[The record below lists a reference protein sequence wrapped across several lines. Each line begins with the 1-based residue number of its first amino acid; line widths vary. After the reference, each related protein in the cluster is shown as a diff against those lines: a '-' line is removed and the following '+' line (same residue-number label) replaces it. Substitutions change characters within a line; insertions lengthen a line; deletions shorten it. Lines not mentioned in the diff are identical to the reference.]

1 MNKIRISCY
10 EHDIERAN
18 ETIALQAD
26 LLLEECKKVDDYKNK
41 LKEEKKKREEIEL
54 ELKKLKNMISGPR
67 LYRIREILKRMD
79 TIIEK
84 CSK

>member
-26 LLLEECKKVDDYKNK
+26 LLLEECKKVDDYKNE

-67 LYRIREILKRMD
+67 LYRVREILKKVD
-79 TIIEK
+79 IIIEM

>member
-26 LLLEECKKVDDYKNK
+26 LLLEECKKVDYYREE
-41 LKEEKKKREEIEL
+41 LEEEKKKREEIEL
-54 ELKKLKNMISGPR
+54 ELKELKNMISGTR
-67 LYRIREILKRMD
+67 LYRVREILKRMD

-84 CSK
+84 C

>member
-26 LLLEECKKVDDYKNK
+26 LLLEECKKVDDYRKELGEVENKKKEIKEELRK
-41 LKEEKKKREEIEL
+41 LKD
-54 ELKKLKNMISGPR
+54 MISGEKH
-67 LYRIREILKRMD
+67 YRIKQVLKKID
-79 TIIEK
+79 IIIEK

>member
-1 MNKIRISCY
+1 MKKIRISCY

-26 LLLEECKKVDDYKNK
+26 LLLEECKKVDYYREELEEVENK
-41 LKEEKKKREEIEL
+41 KKEIKEELI
-54 ELKKLKNMISGPR
+54 KLKNMISGPR
-67 LYRIREILKRMD
+67 LYRVREILKKMD

>member
-26 LLLEECKKVDDYKNK
+26 LLLEECKKVDDY
-41 LKEEKKKREEIEL
+41 REEL
-54 ELKKLKNMISGPR
+54 E
-67 LYRIREILKRMD
+67 EV
-79 TIIEK
+79 
-84 CSK
+84 

>member
-1 MNKIRISCY
+1 MKKIRISCY

-41 LKEEKKKREEIEL
+41 LKKEKKKKRRDRARTKET
-54 ELKKLKNMISGPR
+54 KK
-67 LYRIREILKRMD
+67 YDIR
-79 TIIEK
+79 
-84 CSK
+84 S

>member
-1 MNKIRISCY
+1 MKKIRISCY

-41 LKEEKKKREEIEL
+41 LKKEKKKREEIGL
-54 ELKKLKNMISGPR
+54 ELKNMISGPR
-67 LYRIREILKRMD
+67 LYCVREILKRIN

>member
-1 MNKIRISCY
+1 MKKIRISCY

-41 LKEEKKKREEIEL
+41 LKKEKK
-54 ELKKLKNMISGPR
+54 
-67 LYRIREILKRMD
+67 
-79 TIIEK
+79 
-84 CSK
+84 

>member
-26 LLLEECKKVDDYKNK
+26 LLLEECKKVDDYRKELGEVENK
-41 LKEEKKKREEIEL
+41 KKEIKEELR
-54 ELKKLKNMISGPR
+54 KLKNMISGEKQ
-67 LYRIREILKRMD
+67 YRIKELLKRMD

>member
-26 LLLEECKKVDDYKNK
+26 LLLEECKKVDDYREELEEVENKKREIKEEMEQEQKNIAKLKEICNKYENK
-41 LKEEKKKREEIEL
+41 LKEIEDEI
-54 ELKKLKNMISGPR
+54 K
-67 LYRIREILKRMD
+67 
-79 TIIEK
+79 
-84 CSK
+84 

>member
-1 MNKIRISCY
+1 MKKIRISCY
-10 EHDIERAN
+10 EHDIEKAN

-41 LKEEKKKREEIEL
+41 LKKEKKKREEIEL
-54 ELKKLKNMISGPR
+54 ELKELKNMISGPR
-67 LYRIREILKRMD
+67 LYRVREILKRMD

>member
-10 EHDIERAN
+10 EHDIEKAN

-26 LLLEECKKVDDYKNK
+26 LLLEECKKVDDYREELEEVENKKKEIREELIK
-41 LKEEKKKREEIEL
+41 LKDMILGEKQYRIKEL
-54 ELKKLKNMISGPR
+54 LKKI
-67 LYRIREILKRMD
+67 D
-79 TIIEK
+79 IIMEK

>member
-1 MNKIRISCY
+1 MKKIRISCY

-26 LLLEECKKVDDYKNK
+26 LLIEECKKVDDYKNK
-41 LKEEKKKREEIEL
+41 LKKEKKKREEIEL
-54 ELKKLKNMISGPR
+54 ELKNMISGPR
-67 LYRIREILKRMD
+67 LYRVREILKRMD

>member
-26 LLLEECKKVDDYKNK
+26 LLLEECKKVDYYREELEEVENK
-41 LKEEKKKREEIEL
+41 KKEIKEELI
-54 ELKKLKNMISGPR
+54 KLKNMISGPR
-67 LYRIREILKRMD
+67 LYRVREILKKMD

>member
-1 MNKIRISCY
+1 MKKIRISCY

-41 LKEEKKKREEIEL
+41 LNKEKKKREEIGL
-54 ELKKLKNMISGPR
+54 ELKELKNMISGPR
-67 LYRIREILKRMD
+67 LYRVREILKRMN